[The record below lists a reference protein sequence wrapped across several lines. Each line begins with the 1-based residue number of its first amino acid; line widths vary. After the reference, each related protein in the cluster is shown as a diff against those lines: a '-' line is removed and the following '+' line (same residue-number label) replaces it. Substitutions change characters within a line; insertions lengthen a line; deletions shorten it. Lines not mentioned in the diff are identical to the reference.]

1 MTYLKK
7 VIRKIRQG
15 ALKDIFEETRW
26 IYGYALQYR
35 LQILLYI
42 ILGLITTGIGI
53 LSGLVSRNLINL
65 VVSGSSGVD
74 GSQVAAVAG
83 AYVGLGLGRIL
94 FSAISGRVSALVNL
108 NVNREIRADIY
119 GRFMNTSWQSIS
131 RYHTGDL
138 LLRLDKDVSTVAS
151 SVLGWVPSLITA
163 LVQFFGALLVILYFD
178 PSMALFALLGV
189 PVSTALM
196 GFLAPKLRSWGIQVQ
211 EASADLNTFYTDSL
225 QNIQSVKAFGL
236 VDTFSGK
243 LDKLQKRHL
252 DLSLSHNKLSVGANA
267 VMSLAGMATSYLCLG
282 WGVYRLWT
290 GRIDFG
296 TMVLFIQL
304 AGYLSSSASSL
315 IQLGPSVINA
325 TVSAKRL
332 MSILSLPAEPVERLP
347 EKESLENCPQGLT
360 ITLEDVS
367 FSYRKGQRVLSHVD
381 FVARPGEV
389 TAVVGP
395 SGSGKTTML
404 RLLLCLISPEDGEAK
419 IQGGELKMDLRPG
432 LRELFSYVPQQK
444 ALFSGSVE
452 ETLRLVK
459 PQATEEELWEVLRLV
474 EMDEVVRALPSGLY
488 SAIGEDGG
496 HLSQGQGQR
505 LSIARALLRNA
516 PILLLDEATSAL
528 DVATERRI
536 LRNIMERR
544 QDRTVIVTTHR
555 PTVLAMCQNVY
566 EIRQGST
573 ALLTPEE
580 IAQRI
585 KEF

>member
-1 MTYLKK
+1 MGYISK

-15 ALKDIFEETRW
+15 ALRDILEETRW

-35 LQILLYI
+35 MQILLYI
-42 ILGLITTGIGI
+42 LLGLVTTGVGI
-53 LSGLVSRNLINL
+53 VSGLVSRNLINL
-65 VVSGSSGVD
+65 VVSGGDGVL

-94 FSAISGRVSALVNL
+94 ISSVSGRVNALVNL

-119 GRFMNTSWQSIS
+119 GKFMNTSWQSIS
-131 RYHTGDL
+131 QYHTGDL

-163 LVQFFGALLVILYFD
+163 LVQLLGALLVILYFD

-196 GFLAPKLRSWGIQVQ
+196 GALAPRLRSWGIQVQ

-236 VDTFSGK
+236 VDAFSEK
-243 LDKLQKRHL
+243 LDKLQRRHL
-252 DLSLSHNKLSVGANA
+252 KLSLSHNKLSVGANA
-267 VMSLAGMATSYLCLG
+267 IMGLAGMATSYLCLG

-290 GRIDFG
+290 GKIDFG

-304 AGYLSSSASSL
+304 AGYLSSAASSL
-315 IQLGPSVINA
+315 IQLGPSVISA

-332 MSILSLPAEPVERLP
+332 MSILTLPAEPVEHLP
-347 EKESLENCPQGLT
+347 EKKTLESCPDGLT

-367 FSYRKGQRVLSHVD
+367 FAYRQGHTVLTHVN
-381 FVARPGEV
+381 FAARPGEV

-395 SGSGKTTML
+395 SGSGKTTLL
-404 RLLLCLISPEDGEAK
+404 RLLLCLISPESGSAS
-419 IQGGELKMDLRPG
+419 IQGGTLKMDLRPG

-444 ALFSGSVE
+444 ALFSCSVE

-459 PQATEEELWEVLRLV
+459 PQASDEELWQVLEMV
-474 EMDEVVRALPSGLY
+474 EMDQVVRNLPSGLY

-505 LSIARALLRNA
+505 LSIARALLRDA

-566 EIRQGST
+566 EIREGH
-573 ALLTPEE
+573 AELLSPEE
-580 IAQRI
+580 IAEKI